1 MRESMKLYASMPC
14 VGVKSTLFW
23 NAAAELLFRDGVI
36 GIPWHSIL
44 GATVD
49 FMSKGKQPEVD
60 GGEGVKSSNIMVSL
74 PKAISKSMGC
84 CGVEFLGG
92 GVKAS

>member
-1 MRESMKLYASMPC
+1 MLC

-23 NAAAELLFRDGVI
+23 NAAAELPLRDGVI
-36 GIPWHSIL
+36 GIPWHSML

-49 FMSKGKQPEVD
+49 FMSKGKQPDVD
-60 GGEGVKSSNIMVSL
+60 VGEGVNSSNIMVSL
-74 PKAISKSMGC
+74 PKEISKSMEC

-92 GVKAS
+92 GVRAS